1 MSVKIAS
8 GSAME
13 KNKRDVT
20 LGIVFI
26 LLSALGFALN
36 QACSQALG
44 SRVSVFQKMFW
55 HNLVGVLLFGGILI
69 KNRMGPFGSDLRL
82 MSLRGIFGFLSTLFV
97 VFATTYTSR
106 PLFEISLLTSTSAI
120 FTMIVAAL
128 WLKEK
133 IRPYQVAVIA
143 VCFGGVVVTVRPSP
157 ELLTDPWCLFAVLGA
172 AFGGGAYCVVRKLRD
187 YANPTQVVFCYG
199 LVSCVC
205 SLPFFIKEVAVDG
218 NPLASG
224 MDLVI
229 LLGMGVAAYAGQLF
243 LNLAYQRAEAS
254 QLSPYSYVQNVYS
267 LLITLLIFQQS
278 VPVWS
283 YVGAVMIVGSSYYN
297 MLRSRHEAGQ
307 MPRQIPMEAK

>member
-1 MSVKIAS
+1 M
-8 GSAME
+8 
-13 KNKRDVT
+13 
-20 LGIVFI
+20 
-26 LLSALGFALN
+26 
-36 QACSQALG
+36 
-44 SRVSVFQKMFW
+44 
-55 HNLVGVLLFGGILI
+55 
-69 KNRMGPFGSDLRL
+69 
-82 MSLRGIFGFLSTLFV
+82 
-97 VFATTYTSR
+97 
-106 PLFEISLLTSTSAI
+106 
-120 FTMIVAAL
+120 AAL

-143 VCFGGVVVTVRPSP
+143 ICFGGVVVTVRPSP